1 VNPFE
6 EVRRQPEPAPSV
18 NAEST
23 PAAAPSSAQ
32 APFGDPAKMRLE
44 EIAPLQH
51 RGPATGGNPE
61 SLRSAV
67 SLHLSYALP
76 CSETT
81 TTYTIVLQQFQKCL
95 PALPR
100 LVFRVTGAV

>member
-1 VNPFE
+1 MNPFE
-6 EVRRQPEPAPSV
+6 EVRRQPEPAPSI

-61 SLRSAV
+61 SLRFAL
-67 SLHLSYALP
+67 SLQPCYALP
-76 CSETT
+76 RSQTMIA
-81 TTYTIVLQQFQKCL
+81 YT
-95 PALPR
+95 
-100 LVFRVTGAV
+100 LV